1 MCKGVFEMP
10 KLIHFF
16 TKPTHIDFVAG
27 RKFAFVLSLFLCIG
41 SIVSMSVKGMNFGID
56 FKGGVL
62 MEVQSENKID
72 VKAVRD
78 KLASLNVD
86 LQPVGENGTEL
97 LITALG
103 RGDSEAEQMKITNV
117 IRAELGDDFT
127 FRRIEM
133 VGPRVGAELI
143 RNCIWAVVL
152 AGVMITIYVWTR
164 FEWEF
169 AVGTMLSL
177 IHDILIALGLFSV
190 FGLDFDMTIIAGLMT
205 LAGYSVNDTIV
216 SYDRMRENLRK
227 HRKMAIGEK
236 IDPATGKKEPNLI
249 NLTTNEMLP
258 RTFLTG
264 MATIIVLVVMLFMG
278 GAALW
283 GFALVML
290 WGIFV
295 GTYSSVYVAMPVL
308 MYMPVRQTIENHSK
322 DVSQYGN
329 VG

>member
-1 MCKGVFEMP
+1 MCDEGVNEMP

-16 TKPTHIDFVAG
+16 TKSTHIDFVSG
-27 RKFAFVLSLFLCIG
+27 RKIAFVLSLLLCIG

-62 MEVQSENKID
+62 MEVGSESKID

-78 KLASLNVD
+78 KLAFLNVD

-103 RGDSEAEQMKITNV
+103 RGDSEAEQMKISNV
-117 IRAELGDDFT
+117 IRSELGDAFT
-127 FRRIEM
+127 IRRIEM

-152 AGVMITIYVWTR
+152 AGVMISVYVWSR

-177 IHDILIALGLFSV
+177 VHDILIALGLFSV

-216 SYDRMRENLRK
+216 SYDRMRENLRND
-227 HRKMAIGEK
+227 RKAPIG
-236 IDPATGKKEPNLI
+236 DLI
-249 NLTTNEMLP
+249 NRTTNEMLP

-264 MATIIVLVVMLFMG
+264 MATIIVLFVMLFMG
-278 GAALW
+278 GPALW

-308 MYMPVRQTIENHSK
+308 MYMDVRKTMENQK
-322 DVSQYGN
+322 NVSPYGN
-329 VG
+329 AG

>member
-1 MCKGVFEMP
+1 MCEGVFEMP

-103 RGDSEAEQMKITNV
+103 RGDSEAEQMKISNV
-117 IRAELGDDFT
+117 IRSELGDAFT
-127 FRRIEM
+127 IRRIEM

-152 AGVMITIYVWTR
+152 AGVMISVYVWSR

-177 IHDILIALGLFSV
+177 VHDILIALGLFSV

-216 SYDRMRENLRK
+216 SYDRMRENLRND
-227 HRKMAIGEK
+227 RKAPIG
-236 IDPATGKKEPNLI
+236 DLI
-249 NLTTNEMLP
+249 NRTTNEMLP

-264 MATIIVLVVMLFMG
+264 MATIIVLFVMLFMG
-278 GAALW
+278 GPALW

-308 MYMPVRQTIENHSK
+308 MYMDVRKTMENQK
-322 DVSQYGN
+322 NVSPYGN
-329 VG
+329 AG